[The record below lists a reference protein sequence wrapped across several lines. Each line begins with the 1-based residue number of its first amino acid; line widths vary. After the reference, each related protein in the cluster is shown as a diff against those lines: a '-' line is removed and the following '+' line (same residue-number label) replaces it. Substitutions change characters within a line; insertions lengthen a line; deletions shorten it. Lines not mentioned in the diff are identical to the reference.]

1 MYMIKAKNYEVNTAF
16 LTFDWLMT
24 LMQLVDLS
32 GTGAP
37 ESAPLEYISNMRS
50 TVANSVGQLRDIVGV
65 LIRRCI
71 VHII

>member
-1 MYMIKAKNYEVNTAF
+1 MYMIKAKNDEVNIAF
-16 LTFDWLMT
+16 LTFDWLVT

-32 GTGAP
+32 GTGA
-37 ESAPLEYISNMRS
+37 ESAPLEYISNMWS